1 MNLQPVI
8 DRIKAQCTGFK
19 VVGGAAEF
27 DMALQ
32 GAPAAPACYVI
43 PQSEDADG
51 STATSTYVFQTVT
64 VNFGVIYA
72 VRNAKSSAGQ
82 EGIADLETLRAAV
95 RTALLGW
102 QVASNTKPITF
113 AGANL
118 LDFQPGLMW
127 WQDGFTTTHHI
138 ST

>member
-1 MNLQPVI
+1 MNLQSII
-8 DRIKAQCTGFK
+8 DRIDTQCTGFK

-32 GAPAAPACYVI
+32 GAPAAPACYVV
-43 PQSEDADG
+43 PAREEADR
-51 STATSTYVFQTVT
+51 SSATSTYVLQTIT
-64 VNFGVIYA
+64 VDFAIVYA
-72 VRNAKSSAGQ
+72 VRNSKSSAGQ
-82 EGIADLETLRAAV
+82 SGIADLETLRAAV
-95 RTALLGW
+95 RGAILGW
-102 QVASNTKPITF
+102 QPATATKPITF
-113 AGANL
+113 AGGSL